1 MKVSFTL
8 FFIIY
13 IILNCDVL
21 KCKAQSAD
29 SNTSQISTSG
39 QGSSGSDSTDSSKGL
54 SSVGTSVSSTVV
66 SAGSGTGSPSV
77 SSTVVSGVTETG
89 STGNV
94 NGASPDVSVTKQ
106 NAEEKS
112 TTSDSSDNSI
122 KIKSAFLKENVG
134 VKINGPCDEGF
145 GLVLVPHI
153 IINVDTKNTDIQ
165 LGKKTEDINYEIKLR
180 KKGNNEDEEKVGV
193 NLLKN
198 VCEKGKNFKFVVYI
212 KGDELI
218 IKWKVINGADIP
230 VDVKKFK
237 IKTMTPPITSIQV
250 FSSMSN
256 ENSFLLENKN
266 YAITNNMPDKCEAI
280 ATDCFLSGNVDIEKC
295 YQCSLLVENDS
306 KSDVCFNFISRENK
320 EKLNEELL
328 KVQASSEYEEG
339 VESELNEAIDSL
351 IPSFYKKDAEN
362 GENVLISF
370 EDLNSTLED
379 EIINFC
385 SLLKLVDLSGTF
397 MNHQI
402 GTTVDAFNNIVKL
415 LKEHEEED
423 EFVLR
428 TKLRNPA
435 LCMKNVDDWVKS
447 RCGLLTSDDSYVVMK
462 KNGDINGEN
471 ENNESNEEDYD
482 GVIDLSTNEDGNV
495 NANQFNDDIYCND
508 DYCNRWKDENSCISN
523 IAVED
528 QGNCASSWAFSS
540 KLHFETLRCMKG
552 YDHLGISALYLTN
565 CSKGKVSKRCTAGGN
580 PSEFLQIASNSGF
593 LPTESDYPYFYALV
607 ENTCPRDF
615 NKWVNLWEEVK
626 LLDYNNEANSIGN
639 KGYSVYKSEMFKDN
653 MDEYIK
659 IIKREIKNK
668 GSVIAY
674 INAQSVLTYDFNGK
688 NVLNMC
694 GSKTTDHSVN
704 VIGYGNYKNKE
715 GEEKSYW
722 LVRNS
727 WGYYWGDEGNFKVDM
742 YGPSNCDYHFINT
755 VVVFNIDI
763 PMMNNNLNN
772 KKGLYNYFPKYTPEF
787 YHNLYD
793 QNFSSDNKISLLN
806 NNDSNKNDVNNS
818 YIVHG
823 QSGEGGAP
831 NTQLRA
837 SANQDSTPETVAS
850 SSVGSTQEQNT
861 STSVKKMDVFQVLKH
876 IKNSKIKVGLM
887 KYDNDGEIGA
897 HHSCTRAHSF
907 DPEKKDECVEF
918 CKKNWEQCKDKPS
931 PGFCLTKLD
940 ETKGCFFCY
949 V

>member
-29 SNTSQISTSG
+29 SNTSQISTSD
-39 QGSSGSDSTDSSKGL
+39 QRSSGSDSTHSSERL
-54 SSVGTSVSSTVV
+54 SSVGTSVSSTDDK
-66 SAGSGTGSPSV
+66 SSSGTGSPSV
-77 SSTVVSGVTETG
+77 SSTVVSGVTETV

-106 NAEEKS
+106 NGEEKS

-193 NLLKN
+193 HLLKN

-320 EKLNEELL
+320 EKLNEEIL